1 MSHSKKR
8 PARRPSS
15 SPIPPRTGVP
25 NKPRPRE
32 IPPEPGRPSA
42 PRIRPLPAVGAAV
55 LLAAAAAWFFLLRPR
70 PDGIPRDSRLNVVLI
85 TLDTTRADRLGC
97 YGYAGAVT
105 PNLDALARNGVR
117 FERAYA
123 PVPLTLPSHASIMTG
138 LNPYAHGVHNNGTY
152 ALPPGTPTLAGLL
165 KARGYRTAAFTAS
178 FSVDSRFGLDQ
189 GFDVYDDD
197 IQPGTPFKSANG
209 ERRAEQVLQA
219 FEPWFEQAAAGPD
232 PFLAWVHFFD
242 PHLPYSPPSPI
253 REEFAGRLYDGEV
266 AYMDAIVGQVMRRLK
281 AKGLLERT
289 VVVAAGDH
297 GESFGEK
304 GESGHGVF
312 LYEPAVHVPLIILAE
327 GRLPAGTVVPARV
340 RLIDILPTVL
350 DMLGA
355 PAPASVHGVSLIPYI
370 QGRKKADLDVYLET
384 FYPRENFGWAAL
396 TGLVSGPWKY
406 IEAPRREL
414 YNLSDDPGETA
425 NLAGKDRAVEEL
437 RAKLRTTLEKG
448 TVSSRRTPSESDK
461 ARLRSLGYVDYSDPS
476 GKAGN
481 ADPKD
486 KLDELKMVQDAEAAE
501 YEGRLA
507 EAAALYEKM
516 IGLRPDAASSYVGLA
531 LARARLQDFP
541 AAVSVLRRGL
551 DRIPDSELLMTRL
564 GFTYLV
570 MNRAADAAEVMA
582 DILKINPRSMDALT
596 GMAVALE
603 SLDRKP
609 EATGYLEKALEVEP
623 ESKFV
628 RLAYAGNLSSSGRMA
643 DAVKVYDGLVRDYP
657 EDVEVHRAL
666 GAAYGRAREFDKAI
680 EAFRR
685 LISIAPDPDAWYA
698 LAVSFREKGDS
709 AEAIKHFERFLDDPG
724 PSPPA
729 KVQSARAELAK
740 LRAAIRSR

>member
-1 MSHSKKR
+1 MAHSKKR
-8 PARRPSS
+8 PARKPAPS
-15 SPIPPRTGVP
+15 PLPVRAGPQ
-25 NKPRPRE
+25 NKPRPKDVPRS
-32 IPPEPGRPSA
+32 PRRSFPGRAWPFLA
-42 PRIRPLPAVGAAV
+42 AAV
-55 LLAAAAAWFFLLRPR
+55 VIAAAAAGYLLLRPR
-70 PDGIPRDSRLNVVLI
+70 PDGILRDGRLNVVLI

-138 LNPYAHGVHNNGTY
+138 LNPYAHGIHNNGSY
-152 ALPPGTPTLAGLL
+152 ALPAATPTLAAQL
-165 KARGYRTAAFTAS
+165 KARGYATGAFVAS

-197 IQPGTPFKSANG
+197 IQPGSPFKSANG
-209 ERRAEQVLQA
+209 ERRAEQVLQV
-219 FEPWFEQAAAGPD
+219 FEPWFEKAAAGPD
-232 PFLAWVHFFD
+232 PFFAWVHFFD
-242 PHLPYSPPSPI
+242 PHLPYNPPSPI
-253 REEFAGRLYDGEV
+253 REEFVGRPYDGEV

-289 VVVAAGDH
+289 LVVVAGDH

-312 LYEPAVHVPLIILAE
+312 LYEPAVHVPLLVYAE
-327 GRLPAGTVVPARV
+327 GRLPAGAVVPARV

-350 DMLGA
+350 DMLEA
-355 PAPASVHGVSLIPYI
+355 PVPDSVQGVSLLPYI

-396 TGLVSGPWKY
+396 TGLVAGPWKY

-414 YNLSDDPGETA
+414 YNLPADPGETA
-425 NLAGKDRAVEEL
+425 NLAGKDKSTEDLKARL
-437 RAKLRTTLEKG
+437 KSLLEKG
-448 TVSSRRTPSESDK
+448 TVQSRRTPSESDK
-461 ARLRSLGYVDYSDPS
+461 ARLRSLGYVDYSDAS
-476 GKAGN
+476 GKAGT

-501 YEGRLA
+501 YEGRFA

-516 IGLRPDAASSYVGLA
+516 IALRPDAASSYVGLA

-541 AAVSVLRRGL
+541 AAVAVLRRGL
-551 DRIPDSELLMTRL
+551 DRIPDSEILMTRL
-564 GFTYLV
+564 GYTYLV
-570 MNRAADAAEVMA
+570 MSRAEESAAVMQN
-582 DILKINPRSMDALT
+582 ILKINPRSMDALT
-596 GMAVALE
+596 GMAVVLE
-603 SLDRKP
+603 SGDRKA
-609 EATGYLEKALEVEP
+609 EAVGYYEKALAIEP
-623 ESKFV
+623 ENKFI
-628 RLAYAGNLSSSGRMA
+628 RLGYAGNLASSGRLA

-657 EDVEVHRAL
+657 KDVEVWRAL

-680 EAFRR
+680 EAFKG
-685 LISIAPDPDAWYA
+685 LIAIAPDPDAWYA
-698 LAVSFREKGDS
+698 LGMCYREKGDA
-709 AEAIKHFERFLDDPG
+709 AEAIRHFERFLDDPG
-724 PSPPA
+724 PSEAA
-729 KVQSARAELAK
+729 KIQSVRAEIARLKAS
-740 LRAAIRSR
+740 IR